1 MELSDE
7 TSRLESSLESSASLG
22 GGGSLGGTAVKA
34 GGFLEE
40 TSAVTWGQAGVL
52 RSASLPPGLSLWEAL
67 GEGLQ
72 GSGVGGGQGGKD
84 PPPREWLSTQDC
96 PACEH

>member
-7 TSRLESSLESSASLG
+7 TSRLESSASLG

-52 RSASLPPGLSLWEAL
+52 RPASLPAGLSLWEAL

-72 GSGVGGGQGGKD
+72 GSGVEGGQGGKD
-84 PPPREWLSTQDC
+84 PHPESGSALRAVQ
-96 PACEH
+96 PASID